1 MSNPYLQHRGTICAT
16 SKQSISPRFSKTNNR
31 GHTPFRNRH
40 LGTTTKHLMKA
51 VTGRARRCSN
61 SPSCDSPKNFA
72 PSHANSPADQRKDRG
87 IDTLETRTSHPA
99 PLVSSSPYVLIAL
112 ARMFISPSQRNHLS
126 MTPTSETAS
135 GIKSAN
141 SAKCISQLSSIVYT
155 KRPSCIEF
163 FPEDRE
169 QAQCG
174 DLGSI

>member
-1 MSNPYLQHRGTICAT
+1 MHMFLPKRYV
-16 SKQSISPRFSKTNNR
+16 QSISSAS
-31 GHTPFRNRH
+31 GDDMRNIETEHLSPLFQNEQSGAHSFPQRY

-72 PSHANSPADQRKDRG
+72 PSRANSPADQREDRS

-99 PLVSSSPYVLIAL
+99 PLVSSSLYVLIAL
-112 ARMFISPSQRNHLS
+112 ARMLISPSRRNHLS

-141 SAKCISQLSSIVYT
+141 SAKCI
-155 KRPSCIEF
+155 
-163 FPEDRE
+163 
-169 QAQCG
+169 A
-174 DLGSI
+174 